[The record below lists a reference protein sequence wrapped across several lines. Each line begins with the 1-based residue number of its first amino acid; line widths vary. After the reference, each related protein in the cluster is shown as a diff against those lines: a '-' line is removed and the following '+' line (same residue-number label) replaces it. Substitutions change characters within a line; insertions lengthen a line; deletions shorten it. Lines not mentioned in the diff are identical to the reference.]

1 MDKPFSQAC
10 INNRGP
16 ISGILERVFADKRNI
31 LEIGSGT
38 GQHAVWFA
46 SKMPHLSWQTSD
58 QAQYHGG
65 INQWIGE
72 CPSPNLLAPI
82 SLNVLT
88 DPWPTSSLRWN
99 LLCQYRPYNALGG
112 CGGYVCRRR

>member
-46 SKMPHLSWQTSD
+46 SKMPHLSW
-58 QAQYHGG
+58 
-65 INQWIGE
+65 
-72 CPSPNLLAPI
+72 
-82 SLNVLT
+82 
-88 DPWPTSSLRWN
+88 
-99 LLCQYRPYNALGG
+99 
-112 CGGYVCRRR
+112 